1 MRCSDPC
8 TIRIYPFV
16 KESVD
21 GNDFTQSLSLLPQNS
36 GASRKEPRAIAVNP
50 CDAFHFNGWDQDEA
64 IVSEEDLASH
74 PLNLRDQWS
83 FIIAIHLNSP
93 KESAIQSLF
102 VYCAARVVNGSPK
115 IKVIT
120 QKCQIQ
126 NRGFFISEMYGLGDL
141 SKSDNE
147 SKECVICMTNP
158 RDTCV
163 LPCRHVC
170 CCAECAN
177 TLRLQSDKCPVCRKP
192 ITELV
197 YLTVNPDY
205 LNVQKGADGSR
216 NVEMQS
222 LWL

>member
-1 MRCSDPC
+1 M
-8 TIRIYPFV
+8 
-16 KESVD
+16 
-21 GNDFTQSLSLLPQNS
+21 
-36 GASRKEPRAIAVNP
+36 
-50 CDAFHFNGWDQDEA
+50 
-64 IVSEEDLASH
+64 
-74 PLNLRDQWS
+74 RDQWS

-222 LWL
+222 LWRVCLSPIPSSLTLFPILSSISFPLTRAVIVLKKHANCDDATE

>member
-1 MRCSDPC
+1 M
-8 TIRIYPFV
+8 
-16 KESVD
+16 
-21 GNDFTQSLSLLPQNS
+21 
-36 GASRKEPRAIAVNP
+36 
-50 CDAFHFNGWDQDEA
+50 
-64 IVSEEDLASH
+64 
-74 PLNLRDQWS
+74 RDQWS

-170 CCAECAN
+170 CCAQCAN

-222 LWL
+222 LWRVCCHPSLPV